1 MATQTVKA
9 RQKNVQSLIK
19 KILATPMNQMDETE
33 LSLVSTITTF
43 GDAPNINL
51 ETRDLQRVSES
62 NSFEHLLNMICV
74 VESYNDYNPSSL
86 CKVLEKHKDFIR
98 ADYSAFG
105 RDCSPVLYL
114 CLNEDDNLFTS
125 KANALWKDLMEIAEC
140 DDVAWCAFSR
150 QSNGDYK
157 PDKVTALQSPVKE
170 GDKIVSYKEVI
181 LSTFRFFRV
190 WWD

>member
-1 MATQTVKA
+1 MATQTVKK
-9 RQKNVQSLIK
+9 RLSKVQALIK
-19 KILATPMNQMDETE
+19 KILITPMSQMDETE
-33 LSLVSTITTF
+33 LSLVPTITTF
-43 GDAPNINL
+43 GDALNIDL

-62 NSFEHLLNMICV
+62 GSFEHLLNMLCV

-86 CKVLEKHKDFIR
+86 CQVLEKHKDFIR
-98 ADYSAFG
+98 ANYSAFG
-105 RDCSPVLYL
+105 RDFSPVLYL
-114 CLNEDDNLFTS
+114 CLNEDDNLFTP

-140 DDVAWCAFSR
+140 TEVDWCAFSR
-150 QSNGDYK
+150 KSSGDYK

-181 LSTFRFFRV
+181 LPTFRFFRV